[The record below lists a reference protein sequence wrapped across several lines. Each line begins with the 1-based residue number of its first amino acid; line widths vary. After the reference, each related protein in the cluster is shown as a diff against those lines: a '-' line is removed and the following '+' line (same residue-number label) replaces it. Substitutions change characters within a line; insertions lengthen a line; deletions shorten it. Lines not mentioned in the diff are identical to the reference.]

1 MSGMKNI
8 RYSIYKIL
16 KRLMDILFAFIGLV
30 FFSPLLLMAIFLV
43 WVQDFNSPFY
53 VADRVGRNHE
63 LFKMVK
69 IRSMVKNA
77 DKAGIDSTSSEDSRI
92 TQIGK
97 FIRRFKLDEI
107 TQLWNVLV
115 GTMTLVGPRPNV
127 KRETDL
133 YTKIEKELLTVK
145 PGITDFASIVFADEG
160 EILSKHDD
168 PDIAYNQL
176 IRPSKS
182 KLGLFYIGL
191 NKISIDF
198 LLIFLTVGAL
208 LSRRKT
214 LDLVSR
220 LLKFLK
226 ADSELIEVASRK
238 SPLIPSPP
246 PGSPRIIQSR
256 DVG

>member
-1 MSGMKNI
+1 MKHLSFI
-8 RYSIYKIL
+8 FYKIL
-16 KRLMDILFAFIGLV
+16 KRLIDILLAFIGLV
-30 FFSPLLLMAIFLV
+30 FFSPLLLIAIFLV
-43 WVQDFNSPFY
+43 WIQDFNSPFY

-77 DKAGIDSTSSEDSRI
+77 DEAGIDSTSSEDMRI
-92 TQIGK
+92 TKVGK

-107 TQLWNVLV
+107 TQLWNVLI

-133 YTKIEKELLTVK
+133 YTKTEKELLTLK

-160 EILSKHDD
+160 EILSNYEN

-191 NKISIDF
+191 DKTSVDL
-198 LLIFLTVGAL
+198 LLILLTIGAIV
-208 LSRRKT
+208 SRRKT
-214 LDLVSR
+214 LKLVSG
-220 LLKFLK
+220 LLKYLK
-226 ADSELIEVASRK
+226 ADLELIEIASRK
-238 SPLIPSPP
+238 KPLIPSPP
-246 PGSPRIIQSR
+246 PGSTQIIQSR
-256 DVG
+256 DIGYN